1 MRSYTGALYCF
12 YDPAFVVH
20 RHMNKTFFPT
30 YGFVKFACYL
40 VTMVYLFVRLGCK
53 GNRVYPFF
61 PLVVSSRM
69 TLLTQWGAS
78 VECSPGSFL
87 LLGFGGGGFG
97 SFSYTGIN
105 LELLK
110 KSKLKLS
117 GRSMIG
123 YGSSISLSE
132 DAQLEIGHNTY
143 IGGRAMI
150 KCSNLI
156 SIGNE
161 CAISWNVTLLDSDL
175 HSLTTDELSLNSPGP
190 IIIKDH
196 VWIGCNVT
204 ILKNVTIG
212 TGSVIGAG
220 SVVTKSI
227 PDRCLAV
234 GNPASVIKE
243 NISWV

>member
-1 MRSYTGALYCF
+1 
-12 YDPAFVVH
+12 
-20 RHMNKTFFPT
+20 
-30 YGFVKFACYL
+30 
-40 VTMVYLFVRLGCK
+40 
-53 GNRVYPFF
+53 
-61 PLVVSSRM
+61 M

-110 KSKLKLS
+110 QSKLKLS

-150 KCSNLI
+150 KCSELI
-156 SIGNE
+156 SIGND
-161 CAISWNVTLLDSDL
+161 CAISWNVTLLDFDL
-175 HSLTTDELSLNSPGP
+175 HSMTTDESVSNTPGP

-212 TGSVIGAG
+212 CGSVIGAG
-220 SVVTKSI
+220 SVVTKSV

-234 GNPASVIKE
+234 GNPARVIKE
-243 NISWV
+243 NISWA

>member
-1 MRSYTGALYCF
+1 
-12 YDPAFVVH
+12 
-20 RHMNKTFFPT
+20 MNKKFLPD

-212 TGSVIGAG
+212 RGSVIGAG
-220 SVVTKSI
+220 SVVTRSV

-234 GNPASVIKE
+234 GNPARVIKE
-243 NISWV
+243 NISWA

>member
-1 MRSYTGALYCF
+1 ML
-12 YDPAFVVH
+12 
-20 RHMNKTFFPT
+20 
-30 YGFVKFACYL
+30 
-40 VTMVYLFVRLGCK
+40 YLFIRLRCK

-110 KSKLKLS
+110 QSKLKLS

-150 KCSNLI
+150 KCSELI
-156 SIGNE
+156 SIGND

-212 TGSVIGAG
+212 RGSVIGAG
-220 SVVTKSI
+220 SVVTRSV

-234 GNPASVIKE
+234 GNPARVIKE
-243 NISWV
+243 NISWA

>member
-1 MRSYTGALYCF
+1 
-12 YDPAFVVH
+12 
-20 RHMNKTFFPT
+20 MNKKFLPD

-175 HSLTTDELSLNSPGP
+175 HSLTTDELSINSPGP

-212 TGSVIGAG
+212 RGSVIGAG
-220 SVVTKSI
+220 SVVTRSV
-227 PDRCLAV
+227 PDRCMAV
-234 GNPASVIKE
+234 GNPARVIKE
-243 NISWV
+243 NISWA

>member
-1 MRSYTGALYCF
+1 
-12 YDPAFVVH
+12 
-20 RHMNKTFFPT
+20 
-30 YGFVKFACYL
+30 
-40 VTMVYLFVRLGCK
+40 
-53 GNRVYPFF
+53 
-61 PLVVSSRM
+61 M

-110 KSKLKLS
+110 QSKLKLS

-150 KCSNLI
+150 KCSELI
-156 SIGNE
+156 SIGND

-212 TGSVIGAG
+212 RGSVIGAG
-220 SVVTKSI
+220 SVVTRSV

-234 GNPASVIKE
+234 GNPARVIKE
-243 NISWV
+243 NISWA

>member
-1 MRSYTGALYCF
+1 
-12 YDPAFVVH
+12 
-20 RHMNKTFFPT
+20 MNKKFLPD

-132 DAQLEIGHNTY
+132 DAQLEIGRNTY

-212 TGSVIGAG
+212 RGSVIGAG
-220 SVVTKSI
+220 SVVTRSV

-234 GNPASVIKE
+234 GNPARVIKE
-243 NISWV
+243 NISWA